1 MKEVKNMKKK
11 ISIVLGGLL
20 AVAVLFGAAS
30 VTTAYAQDG
39 TPPTPPAGQPGDG
52 PGHDGRRGMGETE
65 LTAAATVLG
74 MTADEIS
81 AALKE
86 GKTLDDLAT
95 TAGVDIQKVQDAISA
110 AHAVEMRAR
119 IEAGIA
125 DGTISQEKADWLL
138 EGLDKG
144 FLDGPGFGF
153 GGPHG
158 GRPGEQ
164 PGDQLVPPTQATDQ

>member
-1 MKEVKNMKKK
+1 MKKK

-20 AVAVLFGAAS
+20 AIAILFGAAS
-30 VTTAYAQDG
+30 VTTAYAQDA
-39 TPPTPPAGQPGDG
+39 TPPAPPTGQPGDG
-52 PGHDGRRGMGETE
+52 PGHHGGRGMGETE
-65 LTAAATVLG
+65 LKAAATVLG
-74 MTADEIS
+74 ITTDEIS

-86 GKTLDDLAT
+86 GKTLDDLAS

-110 AHAVEMRAR
+110 ARAEEMRTR
-119 IEAGIA
+119 IAAGVT

-153 GGPHG
+153 GFGGPHG
-158 GRPGEQ
+158 DK
-164 PGDQLVPPTQATDQ
+164 PGDQSAPPTQPANQ

>member
-1 MKEVKNMKKK
+1 MKKK
-11 ISIVLGGLL
+11 ISILIGGLL
-20 AVAVLFGAAS
+20 AVAMIFGAVS

-39 TPPTPPAGQPGDG
+39 SPPTPPAGQPGEG
-52 PGHDGRRGMGETE
+52 PGHGGRRGLGETE

-81 AALKE
+81 TALKD

-95 TAGVDIQKVQDAISA
+95 TAGVDIQDVQDAISA
-110 AHAVEMRAR
+110 ARTVEMRAR
-119 IEAGIA
+119 IEAGVA

-153 GGPHG
+153 GGPRG
-158 GRPGEQ
+158 GKPGT
-164 PGDQLVPPTQATDQ
+164 PPTQSADQ

>member
-1 MKEVKNMKKK
+1 MKKK

-20 AVAVLFGAAS
+20 AIAILFGAAS

-39 TPPTPPAGQPGDG
+39 TQPTPPAGQPGDG
-52 PGHDGRRGMGETE
+52 PGHHGGHGMGETE

-74 MTADEIS
+74 MTTDEIS

-95 TAGVDIQKVQDAISA
+95 TAGVDIQKVQDAIA
-110 AHAVEMRAR
+110 AARAKEMRTR
-119 IEAGIA
+119 IEAGVA

-153 GGPHG
+153 GFGGPRG
-158 GRPGEQ
+158 DK
-164 PGDQLVPPTQATDQ
+164 PGDQLAPPTQPANQ

>member
-1 MKEVKNMKKK
+1 MNMKKK
-11 ISIVLGGLL
+11 ISILIGGLL
-20 AVAVLFGAAS
+20 AVAMLFGAAS

-39 TPPTPPAGQPGDG
+39 TPSTPPAGLPGDG
-52 PGHDGRRGMGETE
+52 HGRGGGRGMGETE
-65 LTAAATVLG
+65 LAAAAKVLG
-74 MTADEIS
+74 MTTDELS
-81 AALKE
+81 TALKD
-86 GKTLDDLAT
+86 GKTLADLAT
-95 TAGVDIQKVQDAISA
+95 TAGVDIQDVQDAISA

-153 GGPHG
+153 GGPHDG
-158 GRPGEQ
+158 GRGER
-164 PGDQLVPPTQATDQ
+164 PADQSVQPTQPADQ

>member
-1 MKEVKNMKKK
+1 MKKK
-11 ISIVLGGLL
+11 ISILIGGLL
-20 AVAVLFGAAS
+20 AIAMLFGAAS

-39 TPPTPPAGQPGDG
+39 TPPTPPAGQQGDG
-52 PGHDGRRGMGETE
+52 HGHGGGRGMGETE
-65 LTAAATVLG
+65 LAAAAKVLG
-74 MTADEIS
+74 MTTDEIS
-81 AALKE
+81 TALKD

-95 TAGVDIQKVQDAISA
+95 TAGVDIQDVKDAISA
-110 AHAVEMRAR
+110 VHAVEMRAR
-119 IEAGIA
+119 IEAGVA

-158 GRPGEQ
+158 GKPGT
-164 PGDQLVPPTQATDQ
+164 PPTQTHLTNK